1 MGDVSRTV
9 SNEEYA
15 VYVKE
20 EEEEEE
26 DPVNGCNSYK

>member
-20 EEEEEE
+20 EEE

>member
-20 EEEEEE
+20 EEEE